1 MDMYDNIIMSYMGI
15 GIGFVLVG
23 GFNPSEQYKSQLG
36 LLFPTEWKKKKCFKP
51 PTIHTYIYIISPFLL
66 VKSHILWKI
75 KAIFPISKPPSSK
88 YSHYCPLIT
97 INNHPFP

>member
-36 LLFPTEWKKKKCFKP
+36 
-51 PTIHTYIYIISPFLL
+51 
-66 VKSHILWKI
+66 
-75 KAIFPISKPPSSK
+75 
-88 YSHYCPLIT
+88 
-97 INNHPFP
+97 